1 MCSVVRAAVWGQAC
15 RLAAVLPAGW
25 CAARVWAVQRCVADQ
40 RSALHKVPASICC
53 PRRIQPTSPSP
64 VPQGV
69 GVAKPYLRVQENCW
83 ALTVHPD
90 GQWRV
95 SYDL

>member
-1 MCSVVRAAVWGQAC
+1 MPHMSQ
-15 RLAAVLPAGW
+15 
-25 CAARVWAVQRCVADQ
+25 
-40 RSALHKVPASICC
+40 PASLARLPYLC
-53 PRRIQPTSPSP
+53 SL
-64 VPQGV
+64 QGV